1 MNYYKHILIFIV
13 AMLICS
19 CNKQKTYTQEELYE
33 KVSSGVLLVKTNYTQ
48 KITIS
53 NGNDNYDYNFI
64 IKDGGIKFYENWEN
78 INISEITS
86 TSYGTGFL
94 ISPNGIVVTNSHVIT
109 PKAENGDLIYQS
121 LMSYIN
127 DKIIHGFQDIDLY
140 NRQKDAILE
149 QGVYDNPI
157 FDSKALMD
165 VNEILTLLPKTIKR
179 YQAQI
184 KCKEYKIIPNVQ
196 EINVAYNNSNI
207 YNPQSWVYCSELVN
221 NSSYDLAIIR
231 MHEFT
236 KKDIEDE
243 MMKYEKR
250 EDFNS
255 RFFAKNYAWS
265 NLITNEDFKVY
276 KGWKIVP
283 ESKYIFTISEIT
295 PKIEE
300 EVRLYM
306 IGYNQG
312 PILANTDTGIKAQI
326 TQGNISQNTDDIKIM
341 YSIPA
346 LQGSSGSP
354 VLNQYGE
361 LVAINFA
368 GLSNTQ
374 NFNYGIK
381 VDKLKELIGDTRV
394 KHLMINHN
402 NNLNEKEDTAIVEA
416 IDVIEN

>member
-1 MNYYKHILIFIV
+1 MHGVILLLMKILRFIR
-13 AMLICS
+13 
-19 CNKQKTYTQEELYE
+19 
-33 KVSSGVLLVKTNYTQ
+33 
-48 KITIS
+48 
-53 NGNDNYDYNFI
+53 
-64 IKDGGIKFYENWEN
+64 GG
-78 INISEITS
+78 
-86 TSYGTGFL
+86 
-94 ISPNGIVVTNSHVIT
+94 
-109 PKAENGDLIYQS
+109 
-121 LMSYIN
+121 
-127 DKIIHGFQDIDLY
+127 
-140 NRQKDAILE
+140 
-149 QGVYDNPI
+149 
-157 FDSKALMD
+157 
-165 VNEILTLLPKTIKR
+165 
-179 YQAQI
+179 
-184 KCKEYKIIPNVQ
+184 
-196 EINVAYNNSNI
+196 
-207 YNPQSWVYCSELVN
+207 
-221 NSSYDLAIIR
+221 
-231 MHEFT
+231 
-236 KKDIEDE
+236 
-243 MMKYEKR
+243 
-250 EDFNS
+250 
-255 RFFAKNYAWS
+255 
-265 NLITNEDFKVY
+265 
-276 KGWKIVP
+276 KIVP